1 MADITQ
7 MGAFIRRF
15 EGGYANDPDDP
26 GGHTMQGVTL
36 ATYEHYCRRRGYPRP
51 TPERLR
57 GITEAE
63 WWDILRTLYWDR
75 WQADHIHNQSLAML
89 LVDWVWASGSPGIRI
104 PQRLL
109 GVRVDGIVGAQT
121 LRAVNTYAP
130 QRELFDRIMHA
141 REQFIEDICL
151 RRPRSLK
158 YRRGWLRRLHSITF
172 TEMPSDESR

>member
-1 MADITQ
+1 MADITP

-57 GITEAE
+57 KITDAE

-75 WQADHIHNQSLAML
+75 WQADHILNQSIAML

-104 PQRLL
+104 PQR
-109 GVRVDGIVGAQT
+109 
-121 LRAVNTYAP
+121 
-130 QRELFDRIMHA
+130 ELFDRIMQA
-141 REQFIEDICL
+141 REQFIDDIC
-151 RRPRSLK
+151 RHRPSSLK

-172 TEMPSDESR
+172 TP